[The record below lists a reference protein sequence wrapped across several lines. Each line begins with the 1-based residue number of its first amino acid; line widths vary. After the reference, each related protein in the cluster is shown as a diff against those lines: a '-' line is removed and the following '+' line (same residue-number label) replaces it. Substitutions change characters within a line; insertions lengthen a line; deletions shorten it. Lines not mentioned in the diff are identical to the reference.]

1 MINQSTRELLKA
13 MKLTA
18 MANELQRQMEDP
30 ATYAALGFEDRLS
43 LLTDAEWGRRQAN
56 KLVRYIKNATFSTP
70 SASIEG
76 IEYHDDRK
84 LDKAEILRYATCQ
97 YIIDGHHII
106 LKGASGNGKTYLA
119 CALGNAACR
128 KFYTVK
134 YIRMPELL
142 DELNVAKGCGDLK
155 KTIKAYQKVD
165 LLILDEWLIRT
176 LTPQE
181 SYDLLEIAESRCT
194 DKSTI
199 FCTQYEPVEWYSRI
213 TEYSGWFY
221 ISCPVIWKSLFIS
234 AFCAYRIIISV
245 ETLVKTAT
253 HRRCGKVLTNI
264 PAEMDKSSSTKEA
277 ISEYWN
283 SDFQFSGSAISSHK
297 NIHITPTEAAGSPI
311 SEAIMDRIIH
321 NSYEVLIDGKV
332 SMRERH
338 GLKAAQ
344 KGGIHE

>member
-1 MINQSTRELLKA
+1 MINQSTLELLKA

-18 MANELQRQMEDP
+18 MANALQHQMEDP

-56 KLVRYIKNATFSTP
+56 KLARYIKNAAFSTP

-76 IEYHDDRK
+76 IEYHEDRK
-84 LDKAEILRYATCQ
+84 LD
-97 YIIDGHHII
+97 
-106 LKGASGNGKTYLA
+106 
-119 CALGNAACR
+119 
-128 KFYTVK
+128 TVK
-134 YIRMPELL
+134 YICMPELL

-181 SYDLLEIAESRCT
+181 SYDLLEIAESRCSN
-194 DKSTI
+194 KSTI
-199 FCTQYEPVEWYSRI
+199 FCTQYEPVEWYSR
-213 TEYSGWFY
+213 
-221 ISCPVIWKSLFIS
+221 
-234 AFCAYRIIISV
+234 
-245 ETLVKTAT
+245 
-253 HRRCGKVLTNI
+253 
-264 PAEMDKSSSTKEA
+264 
-277 ISEYWN
+277 
-283 SDFQFSGSAISSHK
+283 
-297 NIHITPTEAAGSPI
+297 ITPTEAAGSPI

-338 GLKAAQ
+338 GLKATQ